1 MGDLYL
7 TESGTKLNR
16 LVQPFHFRR
25 VYCLQFLIPDGLES
39 RRENRGWWKNGKMP
53 PMV

>member
-7 TESGTKLNR
+7 PESGTKVNR

-39 RRENRGWWKNGKMP
+39 RRENQG
-53 PMV
+53 